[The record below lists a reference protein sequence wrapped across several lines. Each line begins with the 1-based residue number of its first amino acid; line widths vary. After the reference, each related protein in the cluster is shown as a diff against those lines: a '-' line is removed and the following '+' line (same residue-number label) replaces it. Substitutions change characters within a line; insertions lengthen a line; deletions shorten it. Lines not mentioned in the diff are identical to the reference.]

1 MTELRGWIAGQIDGQ
16 DRIALIW
23 ALWLPL
29 AVAVCLAFFGKISP
43 HGYIFWIENESHG
56 LLELSHWLMPL
67 AASLIAMRLLLLRGV
82 RRQPQLFA
90 WLALAALGTFYVAG
104 EEMSW
109 GQHYFD
115 WVTPEGWHSIN
126 DQGETNLHNTSSWF
140 DQKPRTLLEIGV
152 IVGGLILPWLM
163 VLRPALK
170 SRPIA
175 VIVPPLS
182 CFPAAALA
190 ELSALSERTV
200 NWLGGETYL
209 FHRTSEVQEFY
220 FYYFVLLYIVILSRR
235 LVSRA

>member
-1 MTELRGWIAGQIDGQ
+1 ML
-16 DRIALIW
+16 W

-29 AVAVCLAFFGKISP
+29 AVAIGLAFYGKISP

-67 AASLIAMRLLLLRGV
+67 AASVIAIRLLWLPGV
-82 RRQPQLFA
+82 RRQRHLFA
-90 WLALAALGTFYVAG
+90 WLVLAALGTFYVAG

-115 WVTPEGWHSIN
+115 WATPDGWRSLN
-126 DQGETNLHNTSSWF
+126 DQGETNVHNISSWF

-152 IVGGLILPWLM
+152 IVGGLILPWLLI
-163 VLRPALK
+163 LRPALK
-170 SRPIA
+170 SRPMA

-182 CFPAAALA
+182 CFPAALLA
-190 ELSALSERTV
+190 ELCALSQRAV
-200 NWLGGETYL
+200 NWFGGKEYL

-220 FYYFVLLYIVILSRR
+220 FYYFVLLYLVVLIRR
-235 LVSRA
+235 LVTRK